1 MNSTVKKFV
10 HDLIAEGLNLP
21 KSKVIWYYP
30 NAPRPSKPYA
40 TLEVFA
46 EVGESQ
52 EDVVKTPT
60 TGIYK
65 FVVPVSATLRVQL
78 YGNKGDDVCE
88 MLSVLAR
95 RLETD
100 SFSDKCFAN
109 HVAFYNAESVQDL
122 TEIMEQSV
130 DVRASIDFFVRTNS
144 EILDDLSVIEQ
155 VEVDESIK
163 IDETDILHRQYTIA
177 IQTNSYRFF

>member
-1 MNSTVKKFV
+1 MNSTAKKFV

-30 NAPRPSKPYA
+30 NAPRPAKPYA
-40 TLEVFA
+40 TLECFA
-46 EVGESQ
+46 EVGEAQ
-52 EDVVKTPT
+52 EDIVKTPT
-60 TGIYK
+60 TGIYN

-78 YGNKGDDVCE
+78 YGNQGDDVCE
-88 MLSVLAR
+88 QLNVLAR
-95 RLETD
+95 RMETD
-100 SFSDKCFAN
+100 TFSDKCFAN
-109 HVAFYNAESVQDL
+109 KVAFYNAESVQDL
-122 TEIMEQSV
+122 SEVYEQSV

-177 IQTNSYRFF
+177 VQTNGGN

>member
-1 MNSTVKKFV
+1 MNSTAKNFV

-30 NAPRPSKPYA
+30 NAPRPAKPYA
-40 TLEVFA
+40 TLECFA

-52 EDVVKTPT
+52 EDIVKTPA
-60 TGIYK
+60 TGVYNFI
-65 FVVPVSATLRVQL
+65 VPVSATLRVQL
-78 YGNKGDDVCE
+78 YGTQGTDVCE
-88 MLSVLAR
+88 ALNVLAR

-100 SFSDKCFAN
+100 TFADKCFAN
-109 HVAFYNAESVQDL
+109 HVAFYNADAVQDL

-130 DVRASIDFFVRTNS
+130 DARASIDLFIRTNS

-155 VEVDESIK
+155 VEVEENIK
-163 IDETDILHRQYTIA
+163 IDDSDILTRQYTIA
-177 IQTNSYRFF
+177 VESNGGK

>member
-1 MNSTVKKFV
+1 MNSASRKFV

-21 KSKVIWYYP
+21 KSKVIWYMP
-30 NAPRPSKPYA
+30 NAPRPQKPYA
-40 TLEVFA
+40 TLEIFA

-52 EDVVKTPT
+52 EDILKTKT

-78 YGNKGDDVCE
+78 YGNQGDDVCE
-88 MLSVLAR
+88 QLNVLAR
-95 RLETD
+95 RMETD
-100 SFSDKCFAN
+100 TFADKCFAN
-109 HVAFYNAESVQDL
+109 KVAFYNAESVQDL
-122 TEIMEQSV
+122 TEVMEQSV
-130 DVRASIDFFVRTNS
+130 DVRASIDFFVRTTS

-155 VEVDESIK
+155 VEVDENIL

-177 IQTNSYRFF
+177 VQSNGGN

>member
-1 MNSTVKKFV
+1 MNSTAKKFV

-30 NAPRPSKPYA
+30 NAPRPAKPYA
-40 TLEVFA
+40 TLECFA
-46 EVGESQ
+46 EVGEAQ
-52 EDVVKTPT
+52 EDIVKTPT
-60 TGIYK
+60 TGVYN

-78 YGNKGDDVCE
+78 YGNQGDDVCE
-88 MLSVLAR
+88 QLNVLAR

-100 SFSDKCFAN
+100 TFADKCFAN
-109 HVAFYNAESVQDL
+109 KVAFYNAESVQDL
-122 TEIMEQSV
+122 SEVYEQSV
-130 DVRASIDFFVRTNS
+130 DVRASIDFFVRTTS

-177 IQTNSYRFF
+177 VQTNGGN